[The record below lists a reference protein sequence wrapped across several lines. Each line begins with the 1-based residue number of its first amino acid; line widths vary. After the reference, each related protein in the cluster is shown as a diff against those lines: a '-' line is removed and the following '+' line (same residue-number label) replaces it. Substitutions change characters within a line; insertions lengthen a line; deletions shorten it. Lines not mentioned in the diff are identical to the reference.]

1 VTFDRDPI
9 TPTGVVIGV
18 SRWAWLVII
27 GCVLAAALVVGLW
40 QVGWIFSNAN
50 VNRQTQQIQNSD
62 SNQRALVSDLTSQ
75 IASTEAITSQM
86 AAASGQQLAD
96 LHAQR
101 LGVARIACGDAA
113 QLSTADVLGD
123 GVPQWIRS
131 NCLAGTVS
139 PGSSLEK

>member
-1 VTFDRDPI
+1 MDDI
-9 TPTGVVIGV
+9 TPAGVMIGFW
-18 SRWAWLVII
+18 RWFWVAVL
-27 GCVLAAALVVGLW
+27 GCVLLGAVIVGLW

-62 SNQRALVSDLTSQ
+62 SNQRALVSDLTAQ

-113 QLSTADVLGD
+113 QLSTSDVLGG
-123 GVPQWIRS
+123 GVPQWIKS

-139 PGSSLEK
+139 PGSPLEK

>member
-1 VTFDRDPI
+1 MDDI
-9 TPTGVVIGV
+9 TPASVMIGFWRWFWVAVLGCALLGGVI
-18 SRWAWLVII
+18 
-27 GCVLAAALVVGLW
+27 VGLW

-62 SNQRALVSDLTSQ
+62 SNQRALVSDLTNQ

-113 QLSTADVLGD
+113 QLSTSDVLGG
-123 GVPQWIRS
+123 GVPQWIKS

>member
-1 VTFDRDPI
+1 MDDI
-9 TPTGVVIGV
+9 TPASVMIGFW
-18 SRWAWLVII
+18 RWFWVAVL
-27 GCVLAAALVVGLW
+27 GCVLLGAVIVGLW

-62 SNQRALVSDLTSQ
+62 SNQRALVSDLTNQ

-113 QLSTADVLGD
+113 QLSTSDVLGD
-123 GVPQWIRS
+123 GVPQWIKS

-139 PGSSLEK
+139 PGSPLEK

>member
-1 VTFDRDPI
+1 MDDI
-9 TPTGVVIGV
+9 TPAGVMIGFW
-18 SRWAWLVII
+18 RWFWVAVL
-27 GCVLAAALVVGLW
+27 GCVLLGAVIVGLW

-50 VNRQTQQIQNSD
+50 VNRQTQQIQNYD
-62 SNQRALVSDLTSQ
+62 SNQRALVSDLTNQ

-113 QLSTADVLGD
+113 QLSTSDVLGG
-123 GVPQWIRS
+123 GVPQWIKS

-139 PGSSLEK
+139 PGSPLEK

>member
-1 VTFDRDPI
+1 MDDI
-9 TPTGVVIGV
+9 TPASVMIGFWRWFWVAVLGCALLGGVI
-18 SRWAWLVII
+18 
-27 GCVLAAALVVGLW
+27 VGLW

-50 VNRQTQQIQNSD
+50 LNRQTQQIQNSD
-62 SNQRALVSDLTSQ
+62 SNQRALVSDLTAQ
-75 IASTEAITSQM
+75 IANTEAITSQM

-113 QLSTADVLGD
+113 QLSTSDVLGG
-123 GVPQWIRS
+123 GVPQWIKS

-139 PGSSLEK
+139 PGSPLEK

>member
-1 VTFDRDPI
+1 MDDI
-9 TPTGVVIGV
+9 TPTSVMIGFW
-18 SRWAWLVII
+18 RWFWVAVL
-27 GCVLAAALVVGLW
+27 GCVLLGAVIVGLW

-62 SNQRALVSDLTSQ
+62 SSQRSLVSDLTSQ
-75 IASTEAITSQM
+75 IANVEGITSQM

-96 LHAQR
+96 LRAQR
-101 LGVARIACGDAA
+101 LGVARIACQDAA
-113 QLSTADVLGD
+113 QLSGSDVLGD
-123 GVPQWIRS
+123 GVPQWIKS

>member
-1 VTFDRDPI
+1 MDDI
-9 TPTGVVIGV
+9 TPAGVMIGFW
-18 SRWAWLVII
+18 RWFWVAVL
-27 GCVLAAALVVGLW
+27 GCVLLGAVIVGLW

-62 SNQRALVSDLTSQ
+62 SNQRALVSDLTAQ

-113 QLSTADVLGD
+113 QLSTSDVLGG
-123 GVPQWIRS
+123 GVPQWIKS

>member
-1 VTFDRDPI
+1 MDDI
-9 TPTGVVIGV
+9 TPAGVMIGFW
-18 SRWAWLVII
+18 RWFWVAVL
-27 GCVLAAALVVGLW
+27 GCVLLGAVIVGLW

-62 SNQRALVSDLTSQ
+62 SNQRALVSDLTAQ
-75 IASTEAITSQM
+75 IANTEAITSQM

-113 QLSTADVLGD
+113 QLSTSDVLGG
-123 GVPQWIRS
+123 GVPQWIKS

-139 PGSSLEK
+139 PGSPLEK

>member
-1 VTFDRDPI
+1 MDDI
-9 TPTGVVIGV
+9 TPASVMIGFWRWFWVAVLGCALLGGVI
-18 SRWAWLVII
+18 
-27 GCVLAAALVVGLW
+27 VGLW

-62 SNQRALVSDLTSQ
+62 SNQRALVSDLTAQ
-75 IASTEAITSQM
+75 IANTEAITSQM

-113 QLSTADVLGD
+113 QLSTSDVLGG
-123 GVPQWIRS
+123 GVPQWIKS

>member
-1 VTFDRDPI
+1 MDDI
-9 TPTGVVIGV
+9 TPAGVMIGFW
-18 SRWAWLVII
+18 RWFWVAVL
-27 GCVLAAALVVGLW
+27 GCVLLGAVIVGLW

-62 SNQRALVSDLTSQ
+62 SNQRALISDLTNQ

-113 QLSTADVLGD
+113 QLSTSDVLGG
-123 GVPQWIRS
+123 GVPQWIKS

>member
-1 VTFDRDPI
+1 MPDYEPI
-9 TPTGVVIGV
+9 TPTGAVVAGF
-18 SRWAWLVII
+18 RWMWVAII
-27 GCVLAAALVVGLW
+27 AFVVALVAVTVLW
-40 QVGWIFSNAN
+40 QIGWIFSNAN

-62 SNQRALVSDLTSQ
+62 SNQRALVADLTSQ
-75 IASTEAITSQM
+75 IANTESITSQM

-113 QLSTADVLGD
+113 QLSGSDVLGD
-123 GVPQWIRS
+123 GVPQWIKS

>member
-1 VTFDRDPI
+1 MDDI
-9 TPTGVVIGV
+9 TPAGVMIGFWRWFWVAVLGCALLGGVI
-18 SRWAWLVII
+18 
-27 GCVLAAALVVGLW
+27 VGLW

-62 SNQRALVSDLTSQ
+62 SNQRALVSDLTAQ
-75 IASTEAITSQM
+75 IANTEAITSQM

-113 QLSTADVLGD
+113 QLSTSDVLGG
-123 GVPQWIRS
+123 GVPQWIKS

-139 PGSSLEK
+139 PGSPLEK

>member
-1 VTFDRDPI
+1 MDDI
-9 TPTGVVIGV
+9 TPAGVMIGFW
-18 SRWAWLVII
+18 RWFWVAVL
-27 GCVLAAALVVGLW
+27 GCVLLGAVIVGLW

-62 SNQRALVSDLTSQ
+62 SNQRALVSDLTNQ

-113 QLSTADVLGD
+113 QLSTSDVLGG
-123 GVPQWIRS
+123 GVPQWIKS

>member
-1 VTFDRDPI
+1 MDDI
-9 TPTGVVIGV
+9 TPAGVMIGFW
-18 SRWAWLVII
+18 RWFWVAVL
-27 GCVLAAALVVGLW
+27 GCVLLGAVIVGLW

-62 SNQRALVSDLTSQ
+62 SNQRALVSDLTNQ

-113 QLSTADVLGD
+113 QLSTSDVLGG
-123 GVPQWIRS
+123 GVPQWIKS

-139 PGSSLEK
+139 PGSPLEK

>member
-1 VTFDRDPI
+1 MDDI
-9 TPTGVVIGV
+9 TPASVMIGFWRWFWVAVLGCALLGGVI
-18 SRWAWLVII
+18 
-27 GCVLAAALVVGLW
+27 VGLW

-62 SNQRALVSDLTSQ
+62 SNQRALVSDLTNQ

-113 QLSTADVLGD
+113 QLSTSDVLGG
-123 GVPQWIRS
+123 GVPQWIKS

-139 PGSSLEK
+139 PGSPLEK

>member
-1 VTFDRDPI
+1 MDDI
-9 TPTGVVIGV
+9 TPASVMIGFW
-18 SRWAWLVII
+18 RWFWVAVL
-27 GCVLAAALVVGLW
+27 GCVLLGAVIVGLW

-62 SNQRALVSDLTSQ
+62 SNQRALVSDLTAQ
-75 IASTEAITSQM
+75 IANTEAITSQM

-113 QLSTADVLGD
+113 QLSTSDVLGG
-123 GVPQWIRS
+123 GVPQWIKS

>member
-1 VTFDRDPI
+1 MFDAS
-9 TPTGVVIGV
+9 PTSVMNQVR
-18 SRWAWLVII
+18 RWFLL
-27 GCVLAAALVVGLW
+27 VLAACLLLAGLIYGGW
-40 QVGWIFSNAN
+40 QAGWWFSNQN
-50 VNRQTQQIQNSD
+50 INRQTQQIQNSD
-62 SNQRALVSDLTSQ
+62 SNQRALVSDLTNQ

-113 QLSTADVLGD
+113 QLSTSDVLGG
-123 GVPQWIRS
+123 GVPQWIKS

-139 PGSSLEK
+139 PGSLLEK

>member
-1 VTFDRDPI
+1 MDDI
-9 TPTGVVIGV
+9 TPAGVMIGFW
-18 SRWAWLVII
+18 RWFWVAVL
-27 GCVLAAALVVGLW
+27 GCVLLGAVIVGLW

-62 SNQRALVSDLTSQ
+62 SNQRALVSDLTAQ
-75 IASTEAITSQM
+75 IANTEAITSQM

-113 QLSTADVLGD
+113 QLSTSDVLGG
-123 GVPQWIRS
+123 GVPQWIKS

-139 PGSSLEK
+139 PGSSLE